1 MIGGGAVFLRCAKG
15 QGSLVGAN
23 AVQGAEGIDLSMIPD
38 SWPGQARKI
47 ADRDMS
53 GLDTTAAAKPEDA
66 TFGLGYLLTPGSQA
80 VQFRS
85 LHLDVPPASLAGNTT
100 PVAVEDCEAW
110 RHREAIAQTPV
121 VDQRGKNMI
130 GSLADLLTAAQQGQP
145 ALPQQRAQTNP
156 AGLTGPS
163 DGQEL
168 IKPRILELLQQ
179 ESIPMTAETIARKLG
194 TTAKNI
200 KPRLS
205 ELKKRNEITNEN
217 GLWRAA

>member
-1 MIGGGAVFLRCAKG
+1 
-15 QGSLVGAN
+15 
-23 AVQGAEGIDLSMIPD
+23 
-38 SWPGQARKI
+38 GQAQKV

-53 GLDTTAAAKPEDA
+53 GLDTTAAAKPEDG

-85 LHLDVPPASLAGNTT
+85 LHLDVPPASLAGDQA
-100 PVAVEDCEAW
+100 PVAVEDCQAW
-110 RHREAIAQTPV
+110 RNREAIAQTAM
-121 VDQRGKNMI
+121 VDQRGKNLV
-130 GSLADLLTAAQQGQP
+130 GSVGALLGGAQQGPP
-145 ALPQQRAQTNP
+145 APQEQRAIAAGP
-156 AGLTGPS
+156 ASPAAPS

-168 IKPRILELLQQ
+168 IKPRILELLKE

-194 TTAKNI
+194 TTAQRV

-205 ELKKRNEITNEN
+205 ELKRRDEVTNEN